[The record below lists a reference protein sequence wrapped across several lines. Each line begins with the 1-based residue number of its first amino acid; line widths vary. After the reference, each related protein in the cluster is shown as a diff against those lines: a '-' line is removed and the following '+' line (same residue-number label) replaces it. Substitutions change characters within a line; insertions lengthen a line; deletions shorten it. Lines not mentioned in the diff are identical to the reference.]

1 MNQNLSVKG
10 AAILATV
17 VGVMA
22 MGVAFPRSSW
32 GQSII
37 AQQPSSPGSE
47 RAEELSLAEASQLNQ
62 QAIEL
67 FQQGKYSE
75 AIPLAE
81 RALEIRQEILG
92 EEHRDVAES
101 LNNLAFLYFY
111 KGKYPKAE
119 PLYQQALARKKK
131 LLGQDHPDVATSL
144 NNLALLYK
152 SQGRYVDILTVLEE
166 R

>member
-17 VGVMA
+17 VGVMG

-47 RAEELSLAEASQLNQ
+47 RAEELSLTEASQLNQ
-62 QAIEL
+62 QAIKL
-67 FQQGKYSE
+67 YQQGKYSE

-81 RALEIRQEILG
+81 RALEIRQEVLG
-92 EEHRDVAES
+92 EEHLDVATS
-101 LNNLAFLYFY
+101 LNNLALLYKSQGRY
-111 KGKYPKAE
+111 AEAE
-119 PLYQQALARKKK
+119 PLYQQALALRKK
-131 LLGQDHPDVATSL
+131 LLGEDHPHVATSL

>member
-1 MNQNLSVKG
+1 MNQNLSVKL
-10 AAILATV
+10 AAILATL

-22 MGVAFPRSSW
+22 MGVVLPRSSW

-67 FQQGKYSE
+67 YEQGKYSE

-92 EEHRDVAES
+92 EEHRDVATS
-101 LNNLAFLYFY
+101 LNNLALLY
-111 KGKYPKAE
+111 KSQGKYAE
-119 PLYQQALARKKK
+119 AELRHQQALALKKK
-131 LLGQDHPDVATSL
+131 LLGEDHPDVASSL

>member
-37 AQQPSSPGSE
+37 AQQPSSPGNE
-47 RAEELSLAEASQLNQ
+47 RAEELSLAEASQLHQ
-62 QAIEL
+62 QAIKL

-92 EEHRDVAES
+92 EEHPDVAIS
-101 LNNLAFLYFY
+101 LNNLAGFY
-111 KGKYPKAE
+111 E
-119 PLYQQALARKKK
+119 
-131 LLGQDHPDVATSL
+131 
-144 NNLALLYK
+144 

-166 R
+166 L

>member
-1 MNQNLSVKG
+1 MGISNGVQKMNQNLSVKG

-37 AQQPSSPGSE
+37 AQQPSSPGNE
-47 RAEELSLAEASQLNQ
+47 RAEELSLAEASQLHQ
-62 QAIEL
+62 QAIKL

-92 EEHRDVAES
+92 EEHPDVAIS
-101 LNNLAFLYFY
+101 LNNLAGFY
-111 KGKYPKAE
+111 E
-119 PLYQQALARKKK
+119 
-131 LLGQDHPDVATSL
+131 
-144 NNLALLYK
+144 

-166 R
+166 L

>member
-1 MNQNLSVKG
+1 
-10 AAILATV
+10 
-17 VGVMA
+17 MA

-47 RAEELSLAEASQLNQ
+47 RAEDLSLAEASQLNQ

-67 FQQGKYSE
+67 YELGKYSE

-81 RALEIRQEILG
+81 RALEIRREVLG
-92 EEHRDVAES
+92 EEHPDVASS
-101 LNNLAFLYFY
+101 LNNLAFIYESL
-111 KGKYPKAE
+111 GKYAE
-119 PLYQQALARKKK
+119 AELLHQQALALRKK
-131 LLGQDHPDVATSL
+131 LLGEDHPHVATSL
-144 NNLALLYK
+144 NNLALIYK

-166 R
+166 RRFLTDHRGVLPFA